1 MTSPIA
7 ENWTEHTRHTLTRF
21 DEALLRHVAHK
32 LCKPRNQWPVHELL
46 DRVTA
51 ALGNAAM
58 LDRRL
63 KEVPVESRRL
73 LAAIGRGRQTRW
85 PLGSLVELVVTLG
98 AEDGLAPIV
107 ALLESGLLLPELF
120 PLGTD
125 PETHKNGKSR
135 LKAFDAW
142 LGRSEPMPI
151 LLASPAVTQ
160 RVLNEDLGIECPFV
174 EIPET
179 ATAHEADG
187 LDWPLRIAMLWQQ
200 VLGSALRRTQQGDF
214 FKRDHDRLKT
224 DTLLSAAVT
233 EALAPIP
240 DPGFFA
246 TALATSLGLL
256 RDQESELRANEWRG
270 DWPNAAPPLLAE
282 VWKALLSINT
292 WNPAVGHAPTSGPN
306 PYPAAYLLAML
317 LLSRLPANAWAD
329 PSAIE
334 KWIVER
340 HPFWKGQ
347 KSPESGIATFL
358 LGVAYSMRLLQTTKS
373 DKNWLVRLSPLGRW
387 VMRFT
392 DKPPAMPGFKQTL
405 LMQPNLEILA
415 YRQGLTP
422 ELIAG
427 LSKFATWKSLGA
439 ACTLLLEPN
448 SVYRALE
455 MGETYA
461 SIVQL
466 LEGHGMKALP
476 TAVLDSLRTWSSKR
490 ERISVFTAGAIFEFN
505 SAADMNDAI
514 ARGLPAQRL
523 TDKLAIVANEKVI
536 DYRHYRLTGTRD
548 YTLPPERCVEV
559 EPDGVTL
566 SVDLSRSDLM
576 LDTELQRFAE
586 PVDSKVTN
594 NNRSQYRITPATIL
608 AARQQN
614 VTMQYLEIWFAQ
626 RTGLPIT
633 AAALLLMSGPDATPV
648 EIRRQIVVHVA
659 NEHLADGLAQWPGT
673 RELIVKRLGPT
684 ALVVEEAGLPIL
696 TERLKELG
704 VLVKFDD

>member
-1 MTSPIA
+1 
-7 ENWTEHTRHTLTRF
+7 
-21 DEALLRHVAHK
+21 
-32 LCKPRNQWPVHELL
+32 
-46 DRVTA
+46 
-51 ALGNAAM
+51 
-58 LDRRL
+58 
-63 KEVPVESRRL
+63 
-73 LAAIGRGRQTRW
+73 
-85 PLGSLVELVVTLG
+85 
-98 AEDGLAPIV
+98 
-107 ALLESGLLLPELF
+107 
-120 PLGTD
+120 
-125 PETHKNGKSR
+125 
-135 LKAFDAW
+135 
-142 LGRSEPMPI
+142 
-151 LLASPAVTQ
+151 
-160 RVLNEDLGIECPFV
+160 
-174 EIPET
+174 
-179 ATAHEADG
+179 
-187 LDWPLRIAMLWQQ
+187 
-200 VLGSALRRTQQGDF
+200 
-214 FKRDHDRLKT
+214 
-224 DTLLSAAVT
+224 
-233 EALAPIP
+233 
-240 DPGFFA
+240 
-246 TALATSLGLL
+246 
-256 RDQESELRANEWRG
+256 
-270 DWPNAAPPLLAE
+270 
-282 VWKALLSINT
+282 
-292 WNPAVGHAPTSGPN
+292 
-306 PYPAAYLLAML
+306 ML
-317 LLSRLPANAWAD
+317 LLSRLPANTWAD
-329 PSAIE
+329 PIAIE

-490 ERISVFTAGAIFEFN
+490 ERISVFTAGAIFEFS
-505 SAADMNDAI
+505 SAVEMNDAI

-559 EPDGVTL
+559 ELDGVTL

-586 PVDSKVTN
+586 PVDAKVTN

-608 AARQQN
+608 ARQPL
-614 VTMQYLEIWFAQ
+614 TLCIWAWLSHWFANHLLTYPI
-626 RTGLPIT
+626 RTARRRGDSAANRSSRANELAVAGAWPPATPSSNVRT
-633 AAALLLMSGPDATPV
+633 AAA
-648 EIRRQIVVHVA
+648 
-659 NEHLADGLAQWPGT
+659 
-673 RELIVKRLGPT
+673 
-684 ALVVEEAGLPIL
+684 VVEEAGLQMCSAAQGVQSKVDECFIRQRGRGSIARVQDVLRPGYFYL
-696 TERLKELG
+696 HSLK
-704 VLVKFDD
+704 